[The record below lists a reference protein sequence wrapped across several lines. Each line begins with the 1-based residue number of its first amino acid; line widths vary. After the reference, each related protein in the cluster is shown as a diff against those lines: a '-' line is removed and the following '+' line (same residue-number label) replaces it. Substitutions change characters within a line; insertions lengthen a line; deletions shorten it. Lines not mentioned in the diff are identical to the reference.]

1 VRNVTTARF
10 LAITIVAATL
20 AACGTM
26 PAKVDS
32 SGRTAAGSYLSGNL
46 AAAEGDLSSA
56 ASFYSDTLHDDPA
69 NAELLTRA
77 FLFSATVGDTQRAIA
92 LAKRIAKEQPD
103 SRAAQ
108 LVLSVAAF
116 AKKDYVEAAADIR
129 LSSQGPFTSL
139 TKSVLE
145 AWAEAGQHDI
155 DGALKTLDGLQ
166 SQSGTQG
173 LYAFHK
179 ALLLDFAGRPEAS
192 DAYKNALTVMGNG
205 PRIAEAY
212 GRYLEIHGNAA
223 AAKDI
228 YGTLERENPGH
239 PVARVGLAR
248 IAAGSK
254 PNPMIETP
262 VQGAAESL
270 FGIAAS
276 LTEER
281 SADVAV
287 FYLNLSLYLRPDL
300 DLARVLLADHYEHQ
314 LKYDIANA
322 IYRKIGTSSPYH
334 DMVEVQIAI
343 NEARIGHTDKAI
355 AELSAMGRQRPQDI
369 DVWTALGD
377 IYRSAEK
384 YPEAAAAYDN
394 AVAAANASDERRWG
408 LFYAR
413 GVAFERA
420 KNWDAAERDLK
431 EALKLK
437 PDQPQVLNYLGYS
450 WVDRGRN
457 LKEAVGMLEKA
468 RALRPLDGYIVDSV
482 GWAYFR
488 LGRYKDAAAAL
499 EEAVLLAPA
508 DPTINDH
515 LGDAYWR
522 VGRKVEARFQ
532 WQHALGL
539 DPAADQKPVLE
550 QKLQRGLDAA
560 TAGGAS

>member
-1 VRNVTTARF
+1 M
-10 LAITIVAATL
+10 AATL
-20 AACGTM
+20 VACGTM
-26 PAKVDS
+26 PS
-32 SGRTAAGSYLSGNL
+32 QLGNSGRTATGSYLSGNL
-46 AAAEGDLSSA
+46 AAAEGDLASA
-56 ASFYSDTLHDDPA
+56 AGFYSDSLHEDPA
-69 NAELLTRA
+69 NTDLLTRA
-77 FLFSATVGDTQRAIA
+77 FLFSATVGDTERAIA
-92 LAKRIAKEQPD
+92 LARRIAKEQPD

-108 LVLSVAAF
+108 LVLAVAAF
-116 AKKDYVEAAADIR
+116 ARKDYAEAAVDIR
-129 LSSQGPFTSL
+129 QSSQGPFTSL

-145 AWAEAGQHDI
+145 AWALAGQRDTN
-155 DGALKTLDGLQ
+155 GALKTLEGLQ

-179 ALLLDFAGRPEAS
+179 ALLLDFANRPEAEA
-192 DAYKNALTVMGNG
+192 AYTIAMTVMGNG

-223 AAKDI
+223 AARDVYLK
-228 YGTLERENPGH
+228 LAKENPGH
-239 PVARVGLAR
+239 PVASVGLAR
-248 IAAGSK
+248 IAAGAK
-254 PNPMIETP
+254 PKPMIETAA
-262 VQGAAESL
+262 QGAAESL

-276 LTEER
+276 LTEDR
-281 SADVAV
+281 SADVAM
-287 FYLNLSLYLRPDL
+287 FYLNLSLYLRSDL

-314 LKYDIANA
+314 QKHDIANA
-322 IYRKIGTSSPYH
+322 IYKKIGPSSPYH
-334 DMVEVQIAI
+334 NMVDVQISI
-343 NEARIGHTDKAI
+343 NEARLGHTDKAI
-355 AELSAMGRQRPQDI
+355 AQLNAMGRQRPQDV

-384 YPEAAAAYDN
+384 YPEAAAAYDK

-413 GVAFERA
+413 GVAFERS

-488 LGRYKDAAAAL
+488 LGRYKDAASAL
-499 EEAVLLAPA
+499 EEAVLLSPG

-522 VGRKVEARFQ
+522 VGRKIEARFQ
-532 WQHALGL
+532 WQHALSLEPG
-539 DPAADQKPVLE
+539 ADQKPVIE

-560 TAGGAS
+560 TAGGTS